1 MSSKFELKL
10 LRDDILVETMPSLTD
25 VGVIGEPIFVRKSF
39 EDTVNDIKV
48 QYSKRKIV
56 PIPVED

>member
-25 VGVIGEPIFVRKSF
+25 VGVIGDPIFKKPSF

-48 QYSKRKIV
+48 QYSKRNIV

>member
-48 QYSKRKIV
+48 QYSKRNIV

>member
-25 VGVIGEPIFVRKSF
+25 VGVIGEPIFERKSF

-48 QYSKRKIV
+48 QYALRKAV
-56 PIPVED
+56 DIPE